1 MSDPT
6 EDTAAAAMPAPT
18 FKRKK
23 RPAQARSVDPKP
35 LADSALQDAD
45 DDHRDSTS
53 ETLDELLALRRLKRS
68 TAGLELDRLNS
79 GERRKRA
86 KAAPSAAAGEQG
98 AEGYVLRED
107 GTVEGTQGGLRGGS
121 GGAAAAGQDRLRD
134 DAESHDARQR
144 KIIKTD
150 NFTGQTNTVDVDKH
164 MLAYIDAELAKRRDP
179 SSASG
184 SSGAAAAASNKP
196 LDPRDELYA
205 VADKYKFADIAALEE
220 GKKARDEDE
229 GNVTLSASML
239 MGIPEVDLG
248 IDTKLANIE
257 ATEKAKR
264 QLSDAKAAARA
275 ARLAHDEADEM
286 AADRFYRHR
295 RPLESDTDALER
307 ARAAAAA
314 AADPALADPDYALR
328 KARPGAGG
336 GGRRELAT
344 DDMAM
349 ARFKKRQQGTF
360 GGGGGGGGGKR

>member
-1 MSDPT
+1 MSDPAQ
-6 EDTAAAAMPAPT
+6 DPAAATAPPPT

-23 RPAQARSVDPKP
+23 RPAQSRTVDSTP
-35 LADSALQDAD
+35 LLGSNQDD
-45 DDHRDSTS
+45 QDNDHRDSTS

-86 KAAPSAAAGEQG
+86 KPTATPGDGAPADGG
-98 AEGYVLRED
+98 TVLRED
-107 GTVEGTQGGLRGGS
+107 GTVEGTQGGLRSGAGG
-121 GGAAAAGQDRLRD
+121 DRLRD

-179 SSASG
+179 SLASG
-184 SSGAAAAASNKP
+184 ADAGASKKA

-205 VADKYKFADIAALEE
+205 VADKYKFADIAAAEQ
-220 GKKARDEDE
+220 GKKDRDEDE

-307 ARAAAAA
+307 ARAAALA

-328 KARPGAGG
+328 KAKPNGGRGGGGGGGG

-344 DDMAM
+344 DEMAM
-349 ARFKKRQQGTF
+349 ARFRKRE
-360 GGGGGGGGGKR
+360 GGKR

>member
-45 DDHRDSTS
+45 DDHRDSTRCVLASSLESARLTWADSPSCEPRS

-164 MLAYIDAELAKRRDP
+164 MCALLSRSSKLRRADL
-179 SSASG
+179 SSAP
-184 SSGAAAAASNKP
+184 ATQAC
-196 LDPRDELYA
+196 LHRRR
-205 VADKYKFADIAALEE
+205 
-220 GKKARDEDE
+220 AR
-229 GNVTLSASML
+229 
-239 MGIPEVDLG
+239 
-248 IDTKLANIE
+248 
-257 ATEKAKR
+257 
-264 QLSDAKAAARA
+264 QAARPLFRVRFEWSSRGSEQQA
-275 ARLAHDEADEM
+275 ARPSRRAVRRRRQIQVCRHCRARRGQEGARRGRGQRDAQCEHAHGHP
-286 AADRFYRHR
+286 RGRPRHR
-295 RPLESDTDALER
+295 VRPARSHGFVR
-307 ARAAAAA
+307 A
-314 AADPALADPDYALR
+314 
-328 KARPGAGG
+328 
-336 GGRRELAT
+336 GRHN
-344 DDMAM
+344 
-349 ARFKKRQQGTF
+349 
-360 GGGGGGGGGKR
+360 

>member
-1 MSDPT
+1 MSDPA
-6 EDTAAAAMPAPT
+6 DDPAAATAPPPT

-23 RPAQARSVDPKP
+23 RPAQSRIVDATP
-35 LADSALQDAD
+35 LINSNEDDQDN
-45 DDHRDSTS
+45 DHRDSTS

-86 KAAPSAAAGEQG
+86 KPTAAPGEGGAADGG
-98 AEGYVLRED
+98 TVLRED
-107 GTVEGTQGGLRGGS
+107 GTVEGTQGGLRSGAGG
-121 GGAAAAGQDRLRD
+121 AAGQDRLRD
-134 DAESHDARQR
+134 DAESHDTRQR

-184 SSGAAAAASNKP
+184 ADAGAAKKA
-196 LDPRDELYA
+196 LEPRDELYA
-205 VADKYKFADIAALEE
+205 VADKYKFADIAAAEQ
-220 GKKARDEDE
+220 GKKDRDEDE

-248 IDTKLANIE
+248 IDRKLANIE

-307 ARAAAAA
+307 ARAAALA

-328 KARPGAGG
+328 KAKPNGGGGG

-344 DDMAM
+344 DEMAM
-349 ARFKKRQQGTF
+349 ARFRKRE
-360 GGGGGGGGGKR
+360 GGKR

>member
-1 MSDPT
+1 MSDLEQAP
-6 EDTAAAAMPAPT
+6 AAATAPAPT
-18 FKRKK
+18 FKRKR
-23 RPAQARSVDPKP
+23 RPAQSRTLV
-35 LADSALQDAD
+35 SAPDIGSNQDD
-45 DDHRDSTS
+45 QDNDHRDSTS
-53 ETLDELLALRRLKRS
+53 ETLDELLAIRRLKRS

-86 KAAPSAAAGEQG
+86 KPTAAPGEAAGADG
-98 AEGYVLRED
+98 GTVLRED
-107 GTVEGTQGGLRGGS
+107 GTVEGTQGGLRSGAGG
-121 GGAAAAGQDRLRD
+121 AGQDRLRD

-184 SSGAAAAASNKP
+184 ADAGAAKKA

-205 VADKYKFADIAALEE
+205 VADKYKFADIAAAEQ
-220 GKKARDEDE
+220 GKKDRDEDE

-248 IDTKLANIE
+248 IDRKLANIE

-307 ARAAAAA
+307 ARAAALA

-328 KARPGAGG
+328 KAKPNAGRGGGGG

-344 DDMAM
+344 DEMAM
-349 ARFKKRQQGTF
+349 ARFRKRE
-360 GGGGGGGGGKR
+360 GGKR